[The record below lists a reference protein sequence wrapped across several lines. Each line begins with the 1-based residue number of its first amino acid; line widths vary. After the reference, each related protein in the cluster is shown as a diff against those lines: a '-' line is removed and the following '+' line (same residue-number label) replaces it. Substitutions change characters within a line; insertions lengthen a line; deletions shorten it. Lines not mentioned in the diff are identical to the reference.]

1 MNANALSR
9 PMKNSVHIASA
20 LLAATLA
27 LVAQAAAQVG
37 SHGQVMILDLSKEAT
52 DSITFH
58 SRPVT
63 LSGFWKPRQSDIKVC
78 EQMAGNYLRP
88 STKRLSRGFKAYH
101 RQYVGIE
108 REGRRVLYLN
118 AFYSNHSVRGA
129 IVESLVNAYD
139 GGDSFWGLVCDPRS
153 HSVSEF
159 EKNTG

>member
-1 MNANALSR
+1 
-9 PMKNSVHIASA
+9 MKNSVRIASA

-27 LVAQAAAQVG
+27 FEARGAAQVD
-37 SHGQVMILDLSKEAT
+37 SHGQVMILDLSEKVR

-63 LSGFWKPRQSDIKVC
+63 LSDFWKPRQSDVKVC
-78 EQMAGNYLRP
+78 EQAAGSYLRP

-129 IVESLVNAYD
+129 LVESLVNAYD

-153 HSVSEF
+153 HSISEF
-159 EKNTG
+159 EKNTD